1 MTSQFP
7 QENMKIG
14 TDICSL
20 NRIENAYKRFGN
32 RFLERVLTEN
42 EIKYVT
48 SAPKHMISRLAVRF
62 AAKEA
67 CVKALGTGWYG
78 VGFQEVEIGRKNS
91 GEPTLILHSRAEK
104 RAKQL
109 GLSKFQVSLSH
120 EKEFAVAFV
129 VAY

>member
-1 MTSQFP
+1 MINNSPNQ
-7 QENMKIG
+7 NLKIG

-20 NRIENAYKRFGN
+20 SRIEKVYSKFGN
-32 RFLERVLTEN
+32 RFLQKVLTDK

-48 SAPKHMISRLAVRF
+48 SAPKHMISRLAARF

-67 CVKALGTGWYG
+67 LVKALGTGWYG
-78 VGFQEVEIGRKNS
+78 VGFQEVEIERLHT
-91 GEPTLILHSRAEK
+91 GEPQVKLHLRAKKRAEK
-104 RAKQL
+104 L
-109 GLSKFQVSLSH
+109 GLSKFQVSMSH